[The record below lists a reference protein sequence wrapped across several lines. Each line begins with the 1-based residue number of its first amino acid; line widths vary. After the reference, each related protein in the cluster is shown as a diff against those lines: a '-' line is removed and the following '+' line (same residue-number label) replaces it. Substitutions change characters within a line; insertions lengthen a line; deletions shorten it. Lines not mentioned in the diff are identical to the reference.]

1 MKLTNTQIYTYA
13 QELNNAF
20 TDKNQYLPVRIGFCI
35 QKNAQTLLT
44 LAREIE
50 EKRMEILH
58 HYAKLDEEQNL
69 VVPEENVEQ
78 ANEELQSLL
87 DITQEVNI
95 LTFDINKI
103 ADLELS
109 MEQIN
114 ALMFMVE
121 GD

>member
-1 MKLTNTQIYTYA
+1 MKLTNVQIYSYA
-13 QELNNAF
+13 QELNGAF
-20 TDKNQYLPVRIGFCI
+20 TDKNQYLPAKIGFCI

-44 LAREIE
+44 LAQEIE
-50 EKRMEILH
+50 ERRMELLR
-58 HYAKLDEEQNL
+58 HYAVTDEEGNMS
-69 VVPEENVEQ
+69 VPEDKVAQ
-78 ANEELQSLL
+78 ANEDLQGLL
-87 DITQEVNI
+87 DVTQEVNV
-95 LTFDINKI
+95 LTIDINKI